1 MASAASAT
9 RDFRIPDRL
18 TVQSVTECL
27 EQYQLK
33 WQQQLALQKK
43 ELFFWFHA
51 ETRGRDE
58 ASTCRM
64 SHPLPLQSPIILN
77 YVPLFLFSASNFAVD
92 KSKARLAE
100 LEEETA
106 RLAAQSATLS
116 AELETAEGK
125 LVRVYLAA
133 YDWPVT

>member
-58 ASTCRM
+58 ASTCQKSRPP
-64 SHPLPLQSPIILN
+64 PLPSQIVFDLCI
-77 YVPLFLFSASNFAVD
+77 FLSFFDFAVD

-125 LVRVYLAA
+125 LVRA
-133 YDWPVT
+133 WTGRIG

>member
-18 TVQSVTECL
+18 TVQTVTECL

-64 SHPLPLQSPIILN
+64 SRPLPLQSQITLIP
-77 YVPLFLFSASNFAVD
+77 VPLFSASDFAVD